1 MIRTFKKLRGGQY
14 IADFRYDEGIRIR
27 EEFVSP
33 TLISNQAIDNND
45 GLSKKIFLIMITEN
59 GETDTDISG
68 EE

>member
-33 TLISNQAIDNND
+33 TLVSSQKAENDD
-45 GLSKKIFLIMITEN
+45 GLSKKIFLITVYEGKERN
-59 GETDTDISG
+59 ETRLD
-68 EE
+68 

>member
-33 TLISNQAIDNND
+33 TLVSSQRTNDID
-45 GLSKKIFLIMITEN
+45 GLSNRIYLITIED
-59 GETDTDISG
+59 GKTDTDIG
-68 EE
+68 GKE

>member
-33 TLISNQAIDNND
+33 TLVSSQKAETDD
-45 GLSKKIFLIMITEN
+45 GLSGKILLITVYESKERN
-59 GETDTDISG
+59 EARLD
-68 EE
+68 

>member
-1 MIRTFKKLRGGQY
+1 MGQY

-33 TLISNQAIDNND
+33 TLVSSQRTNDID
-45 GLSKKIFLIMITEN
+45 GLSNRIYLITIED
-59 GETDTDISG
+59 GKTDTDIGG